1 MDPTK
6 RPQLERLCGAINA
19 SYDKLDKYRKSRVE
33 ALRQYVGAHYSEN
46 GAPEPVPLNFIELAV
61 GVYCRQLVARNPK
74 PLITT
79 PIKELRATAF
89 NLQLGVEQVI
99 REIRLKKTLRR
110 VVKEAMFGPGV
121 MKIGIAESA
130 RGFTEDPGEMFAS
143 IIDPDDWV
151 QDMQVR
157 VYEHS
162 SFAGH
167 RYRRPLSEVLGNP
180 EFDQSALKGFTSDVS
195 QPMADDET
203 AHSIGSEQ
211 SFADEESEDYI
222 ELWDIWLPR
231 EGLIVTLLGASRGG
245 RTAVDSKVLRII
257 EWDGPK
263 NGPFLVLSFNDVP
276 GNVMPLAPVAL
287 LRDLHDLANEL
298 YRKLGRDEVNAKT
311 LTLYRGEAAEDA
323 QRVVEA
329 AHGDTIKSDAP
340 DKINQVTYNGARP
353 EGIGFGIG
361 VQENQNIFSGNVK
374 GIGGLAPQADTL
386 GQERIIAESASQRI
400 QDMQDCVIDFTTE
413 AVRYLAW
420 YELTNPL
427 LDRLVTKPIP
437 YTNRSVEVRLTNE
450 KLSPLAARFLDLNF
464 EIEVYSLQP
473 RSPMERLAA
482 LKQLLDN
489 FVIPFLGQLDAQ
501 GTQLDF
507 DSLLRT
513 AARYVGVHEFDD
525 FMLAALPPRVPQ
537 QGMRGEDPRTSAR
550 PATTTRRQVRVSTQG
565 PVDSSR
571 LMSAFLTQP
580 KIMQPMG
587 AGQ

>member
-1 MDPTK
+1 MDPYNPK
-6 RPQLERLCGAINA
+6 QLERLCGAINA
-19 SYDKLDKYRKSRVE
+19 SYDKLSKYRENRKE
-33 ALRQYVGAHYSEN
+33 ALRQYVGSHYSEN
-46 GAPEPVPLNFIELAV
+46 GTPEPVPLNFIELAV

-89 NLQLGVEQVI
+89 DLQLDVEQVI
-99 REIRLKKTLRR
+99 RETRLKKTLRR

-130 RGFTEDPGEMFAS
+130 RGFIEDPGMLFAS
-143 IIDPDDWV
+143 IVDADDWV
-151 QDMQVR
+151 QDMQVK
-157 VYEHS
+157 VYDHS
-162 SFAGH
+162 AFAGH
-167 RYRRPLSEVLGNP
+167 RYRRPANEVVGNP
-180 EFDQSALKGFTSDVS
+180 EFFQGPLRDYTPNVS

-211 SFADEESEDYI
+211 TVPDEECEDYI

-245 RTAVDSKVLRII
+245 RTAVDSQLLRVV
-257 EWDGPK
+257 EWTGPK

-276 GNVMPLAPVAL
+276 GNVMPLAPVAI

-298 YRKLGRDEVNAKT
+298 YRKLGQDEVNAKT

-323 QRVVEA
+323 QRVVDA
-329 AHGDTIKSDAP
+329 KHGDTIKSDAP
-340 DKINQVTYNGARP
+340 EKVNQVTYNGARP
-353 EGIGFGIG
+353 EGIGFGIS

-427 LDRLVTKPIP
+427 LERVVSKPIP
-437 YTNRSVEVRLTNE
+437 YTNRSVEARLTPE
-450 KLSPLAARFLDLNF
+450 RLSPLASRFLDLNF
-464 EIEVYSLQP
+464 DIEVYSMQP
-473 RSPMERLAA
+473 RSPMERLGAI
-482 LKQLLDN
+482 KQLLDN
-489 FVIPFLGQLDAQ
+489 FVIPFLPQLEAQGEQLDV
-501 GTQLDF
+501 G
-507 DSLLRT
+507 SLLRI

-525 FMLAALPPRVPQ
+525 FMHSQLPPRVPQ
-537 QGMRGEDPRTSAR
+537 QQMRGEDPRAASR
-550 PATTTRRQVRVSTQG
+550 PATTTRRTERVSTQG

-580 KIMQPMG
+580 KVMQPAG
-587 AGQ
+587 ASS